1 MFLEPWFHIVQ
12 GSIMTN
18 WQHIHVKKL
27 TIFNIRQKKII
38 QKCEKKAIIT
48 DVFFFFFQICE
59 VGGYEINLKETLPNL
74 PKN

>member
-1 MFLEPWFHIVQ
+1 
-12 GSIMTN
+12 
-18 WQHIHVKKL
+18 VKKL